1 MSVIEKFETR
11 ERGLPQALMAAK
23 LIEEMRAALEAAPAL
38 PLAAPVTDDEIDA
51 AFDELGMACQSTT
64 AEEMRRVLGGF
75 AAGRAAGVEPAV
87 QEGYRIVPIAK
98 LAAWKSAVNETAAR
112 SIKAERWSYGASL
125 KQSIAD
131 VINAAPQPAPKP

>member
-51 AFDELGMACQSTT
+51 AFDELGMACQSMTV
-64 AEEMRRVLGGF
+64 AEMRRALEGF
-75 AAGRAAGVEPAV
+75 AAGRAAGVEPYAWCV
-87 QEGYRIVPIAK
+87 
-98 LAAWKSAVNETAAR
+98 AATNSADWAFAATRDGVKQNALLMDEDCIKTAPFPL
-112 SIKAERWSYGASL
+112 Y
-125 KQSIAD
+125 
-131 VINAAPQPAPKP
+131 VAPQPPVPQ